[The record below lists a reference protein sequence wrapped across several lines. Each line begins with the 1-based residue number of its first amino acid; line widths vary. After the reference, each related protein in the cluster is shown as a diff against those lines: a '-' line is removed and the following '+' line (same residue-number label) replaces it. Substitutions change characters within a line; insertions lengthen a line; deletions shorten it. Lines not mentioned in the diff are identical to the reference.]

1 MSRTLQ
7 IFALAILIFSV
18 TALQA
23 QKRGTPPNSISPGR
37 SSLHSSEPVSRV
49 PAPTASSSAAATNV
63 PQANAGASS
72 AMQAVASPAT
82 MPPKPV
88 TDVPENATVIT
99 LHGLCFS
106 DASNAGGEKSNDPR
120 ASDTKTCSMTVSRDQ
135 FEDVLS
141 AVSLGG
147 QSFTAGAIR
156 NVADT
161 YVQNLVLADAALKSG
176 VDKDP
181 RVQKLLELVRT
192 RTLADAYRHAA
203 EEKYRNPSPEE
214 IEKYYHA
221 NIPRYEAVKTERILI
236 PKFNPKSPK
245 DDEFL
250 KKAEALAHEL
260 HDRAA
265 KGEAADKLQN
275 EAFIRLG
282 IPAPAFLPENG
293 LRRRA
298 SFPVPDIERDVFALK
313 PGEVT
318 KVENE
323 SSGFTIYRL
332 ITRDTWTI
340 EQVRGEIVRDIFR
353 QKMEA
358 DVKGAFQSVKSDM
371 NQQYFGPAVTAQ
383 PLTLPVSNTGKNSA
397 STAHGPRVQS
407 THSTKLPPAASS
419 STQPANST
427 PK

>member
-1 MSRTLQ
+1 M
-7 IFALAILIFSV
+7 
-18 TALQA
+18 
-23 QKRGTPPNSISPGR
+23 
-37 SSLHSSEPVSRV
+37 
-49 PAPTASSSAAATNV
+49 
-63 PQANAGASS
+63 
-72 AMQAVASPAT
+72 
-82 MPPKPV
+82 

-99 LHGLCFS
+99 LRGLCSS
-106 DASNAGGEKSNDPR
+106 DAGNAGSDKSSDP
-120 ASDTKTCSMTVSRDQ
+120 KTCTMTISRDQ

-147 QSFTAGAIR
+147 QAFTAGAIR

-161 YVQNLVLADAALKSG
+161 YIQNMVLADAALKSG

-192 RTLADAYRHAA
+192 RTLAEAYRHAA
-203 EEKYRNPSPEE
+203 EEKYRNPSMDE

-221 NIPRYEAVKTERILI
+221 NNSRYEAVKTERILI

-245 DDEFL
+245 DGQFL
-250 KKAEALAHEL
+250 KQAEALAYEL
-260 HDRAA
+260 RDRAA
-265 KGEAADKLQN
+265 QGESADKLQN
-275 EAFIRLG
+275 EAFIKLG

-298 SFPVPDIERDVFALK
+298 SFSSDIERDVFALK

-318 KVENE
+318 KIENE
-323 SSGFTIYRL
+323 NSDFTIYRL
-332 ITRDTWTI
+332 ITRDTWTV

-353 QKMEA
+353 QKMED
-358 DVKGAFQSVKSDM
+358 DVKGVLQSVKSDM

-383 PLTLPVSNTGKNSA
+383 PLMLPVGTSSKNSA
-397 STAHGPRVQS
+397 SSAHGPRVQS
-407 THSTKLPPAASS
+407 THSVKLPAAASG
-419 STQPANST
+419 STQPASST

>member
-1 MSRTLQ
+1 MSRTSQ
-7 IFALAILIFSV
+7 IFALAILVFSV
-18 TALQA
+18 TASQA
-23 QKRGTPPNSISPGR
+23 QKRGTPPNSMSPGR
-37 SSLHSSEPVSRV
+37 SSIHSSEPVSRV
-49 PAPTASSSAAATNV
+49 PAPTASSTAATANV
-63 PQANAGASS
+63 PQANAGANS
-72 AMQAVASPAT
+72 AMQAVASPASVS
-82 MPPKPV
+82 PRPV
-88 TDVPENATVIT
+88 SDVAENATVIT
-99 LHGLCFS
+99 LHGLCSS
-106 DASNAGGEKSNDPR
+106 DANKAGAEKSNDPE
-120 ASDTKTCSMTVSRDQ
+120 ASDPKICTMTVSRDQ

-161 YVQNLVLADAALKSG
+161 YVQNLVLADAALKAG

-192 RTLADAYRHAA
+192 RTLAEAYRHAA
-203 EEKYRNPSPEE
+203 EEKYRNPSPDE

-221 NIPRYEAVKTERILI
+221 HISQYEAVKTERILI

-245 DDEFL
+245 DGQFL
-250 KKAEALAHEL
+250 KEAEALAHEL

-265 KGEAADKLQN
+265 QGEPADRLQN
-275 EAFIRLG
+275 EAFIKLG

-323 SSGFTIYRL
+323 GSEFTIYRL
-332 ITRDTWTI
+332 ITRDTWTL

-353 QKMEA
+353 QKMED
-358 DVKGAFQSVKSDM
+358 DVKGVLQSVKSDM
-371 NQQYFGPAVTAQ
+371 NQQYFGPTVTAQ
-383 PLTLPVSNTGKNSA
+383 PLTLPMATPGKNSA
-397 STAHGPRVQS
+397 SAAHGPRVQS
-407 THSTKLPPAASS
+407 THSVKLPPVAPG
-419 STQPANST
+419 STPSIST